1 MMDANDRWNFIQKL
15 VNPAR
20 IELDDTEKATI
31 LQTRLILLSM
41 KDMLISHGHPE
52 TSPDVRQLDDAIAS
66 LNDVIIR
73 YSIDKFNESNIT

>member
-20 IELDDTEKATI
+20 IELDDSEKAII
-31 LQTRLILLSM
+31 LQTRLTLLSM
-41 KDMLISHGHPE
+41 KDMLINHGHPE
-52 TSPDVRQLDDAIAS
+52 TNPDVRQLDDAITS